1 MPLEFVSDDIGD
13 HASLDTIVYE
23 TLGSNSNEEPPAPVY
38 LLVTVASFSSGKMD
52 EKFSTLV
59 AAIKFLKDYSPDPG
73 ADENSNLVKLLRSCW
88 QRGSFKEIR
97 LLSEHSSTT

>member
-23 TLGSNSNEEPPAPVY
+23 MFGSNSNEEPPAPGP
-38 LLVTVASFSSGKMD
+38 LLATVASSASGKMD
-52 EKFSTLV
+52 EKFSTPV
-59 AAIKFLKDYSPDPG
+59 AANKFLKDYSPDPG
-73 ADENSNLVKLLRSCW
+73 DENSNLIKLLRLCW

>member
-13 HASLDTIVYE
+13 HASLDNIVFFICD
-23 TLGSNSNEEPPAPVY
+23 SNSNEEPPAPER
-38 LLVTVASFSSGKMD
+38 LLAAVVLSAPDKMDKMFSS
-52 EKFSTLV
+52 SV
-59 AAIKFLKDYSPDPG
+59 AAKNILKDYSPDPG
-73 ADENSNLVKLLRSCW
+73 DENSNLVKLLRLCW